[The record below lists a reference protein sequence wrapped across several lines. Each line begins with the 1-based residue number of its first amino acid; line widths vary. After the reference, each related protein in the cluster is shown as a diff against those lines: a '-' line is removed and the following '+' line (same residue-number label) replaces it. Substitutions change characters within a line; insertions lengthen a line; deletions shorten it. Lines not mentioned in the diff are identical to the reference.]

1 MDKLSG
7 KISAIQT
14 ITGFLSAQASIQ
26 GSLTVPRYVG
36 AETYDGPYEVTPKS
50 FVAEVLST
58 RNKLMN
64 DDVTVLKIPTYETS
78 NEYGKTFII
87 GDE

>member
-36 AETYDGPYEVTPKS
+36 AESYDGPYEVTPRA
-50 FVAEVLST
+50 FDAEVLQT
-58 RNKLMN
+58 QNKLMR
-64 DDVTVLKIPTYETS
+64 DDVTVLEIPTYETS
-78 NEYGKTFII
+78 NEYGTTFII
-87 GDE
+87 G